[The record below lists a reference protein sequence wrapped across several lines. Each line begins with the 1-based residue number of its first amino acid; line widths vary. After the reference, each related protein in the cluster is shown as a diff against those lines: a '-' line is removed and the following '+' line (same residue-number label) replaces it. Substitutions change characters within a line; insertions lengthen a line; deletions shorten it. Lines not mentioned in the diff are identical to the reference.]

1 MTRYFDAMGAVLES
15 HGGTLEKFIGD
26 AVMAVFG
33 IPELHEDDALRAV
46 RAATDL
52 RLALAGLNEELE
64 QQLGVRLGI
73 RVGVNTGEVVA
84 GDGTG
89 GQRLVTGDPVTTAKR
104 LEESARTGEILLGET
119 TRRLVENAV
128 VLEPREPLTLKGKS
142 EPVVAWNA
150 LAIVKGASAYAR
162 RLDAPLVGRERE
174 LRMLRETFDAA
185 MSDRACR
192 LVTVVGPA
200 GIGKSRLTA
209 ELCRAVEDDARVL
222 VGPCLPYGDGITFWP
237 LVRIVGAVGGDDG
250 VREALAGA
258 EDADLI
264 ADRVLGAVGPT
275 PTVAPGG
282 EMFWAVRRLFEE
294 LARKQPLIIVVEDI
308 HWAEPKLLDLLEYLA
323 GWTDDAPILL
333 LCLARP
339 ELLDERPGW
348 LNSRDATSLLLGPL
362 TDAES
367 EALLEEIGREW
378 PLDTAARARI
388 TEAAEGNPLY
398 VEQMAAMLAEGRTL
412 DAIPPTIHA
421 LLAARLDRLPPEER
435 SVLER
440 AAVAGKDFT
449 RNAVLRLS
457 DEHEHPDV
465 EARLLSLVRRDFL
478 APRPGRHDAFR
489 FRHVLIRDAAYAGIP
504 KERRSQ
510 LHERFANLAERTN
523 AGRAGE
529 LDEIIAYHLEQAFRY
544 RAELGP
550 LSEDARALGRRA
562 SAGALGAKTAHAT
575 GRGDSPA
582 AANMLERALRLE
594 TGVDGVRLEI
604 MIELS
609 EALQG
614 TGALAEAQ
622 RVLEEAAAEAEAA
635 GDHRV
640 RARANVEAA
649 FTQLHTWEGPLD
661 IFVPLSDE
669 AAAVFEATGDDVGLS
684 RALMLHA
691 YITFIRCRLAE
702 TEEILDRAI
711 EHAQRTDSRR
721 LVADLLHV
729 RARAALRG
737 PTTVTAA
744 MEWCEAARELDAGD
758 LGLDAF
764 VRGELAVLEAMR
776 GRFDEAR
783 TLSAEAERIL
793 LDLGR
798 TLALAFVRAD
808 AGAVELLAG
817 NAGTASAILRSA
829 CDTLVEIGER
839 GNLSTYAALLAEALA
854 DQGDDDGADKYAL
867 LSEDT
872 ALREDIQSQVLWR
885 NARTRILVRAGDL
898 ADARVLADESVALAE
913 QTDDLNL
920 TGDALVALGGVLAA
934 EQNPAQASKAYHR
947 AVELYERKCNVTSA
961 ACARELAQDP
971 AVRA

>member
-1 MTRYFDAMGAVLES
+1 M
-15 HGGTLEKFIGD
+15 
-26 AVMAVFG
+26 
-33 IPELHEDDALRAV
+33 
-46 RAATDL
+46 
-52 RLALAGLNEELE
+52 
-64 QQLGVRLGI
+64 
-73 RVGVNTGEVVA
+73 
-84 GDGTG
+84 
-89 GQRLVTGDPVTTAKR
+89 
-104 LEESARTGEILLGET
+104 
-119 TRRLVENAV
+119 
-128 VLEPREPLTLKGKS
+128 
-142 EPVVAWNA
+142 
-150 LAIVKGASAYAR
+150 
-162 RLDAPLVGRERE
+162 
-174 LRMLRETFDAA
+174 
-185 MSDRACR
+185 
-192 LVTVVGPA
+192 
-200 GIGKSRLTA
+200 
-209 ELCRAVEDDARVL
+209 
-222 VGPCLPYGDGITFWP
+222 
-237 LVRIVGAVGGDDG
+237 
-250 VREALAGA
+250 
-258 EDADLI
+258 
-264 ADRVLGAVGPT
+264 
-275 PTVAPGG
+275 
-282 EMFWAVRRLFEE
+282 
-294 LARKQPLIIVVEDI
+294 VEDI

-348 LNSRDATSLLLGPL
+348 LSSQEATSLVLGPL

-378 PLDTAARARI
+378 PLDATARARI

-412 DAIPPTIHA
+412 DVIPPTIHA

-465 EARLLSLVRRDFL
+465 DARLLSLVRRDFL
-478 APRPGRHDAFR
+478 APRPGREDAYR

-504 KERRSQ
+504 KEQRSQ
-510 LHERFANLAERTN
+510 LHERFANLAARTN

-562 SAGALGAKTAHAT
+562 CDILTTAGRRAT

-582 AANMLERALRLE
+582 AANLLERALRLE
-594 TGVDGVRLEI
+594 PGVDGVRLEI

-614 TGALAEAQ
+614 TGALGEAQ
-622 RVLEEAAAEAEAA
+622 RVLDEAAAEAEAA
-635 GDHRV
+635 GDNRV

-661 IFVPLSDE
+661 MFVPLSDE
-669 AAAVFEATGDDVGLS
+669 AVAVFEATGDDVGLS

-885 NARTRILVRAGDL
+885 NARTRILCRAGDL
-898 ADARVLADESVALAE
+898 ADAQVLADESVALAE

-934 EQNPAQASKAYHR
+934 EQNPTQASKAYHR
-947 AVELYERKCNVTSA
+947 AVELYERKGNVTSA
-961 ACARELAQDP
+961 ARARELAQDP
-971 AVRA
+971 AVRT